1 MTGTPWAYQQLGLQP
16 DIVAFGKKLQ
26 VCGIMAG
33 GRVDEVPD
41 NVFRVPSRIN
51 STWGGNLTDMVRS
64 RRQLEVIAEEGLV
77 DRAAVL
83 GKRLLDDLRAVPGID
98 NVRGRGLFVAFDLPD
113 ARGPRGGA
121 AAPAR
126 GPRARARRGRALDP
140 AASGVDHRGGRPGPG
155 RPGDREGG
163 GRMSAPDLQQCDIR
177 CDPVAAGVTCLR
189 RAGSGRSSAAPGA
202 TDAPGG
208 RLTSVD
214 PATGAPVAEA
224 LLADAAGFVAACATA
239 RDAQRAW
246 AATPA
251 PVRGR
256 VVERIGRIVEA
267 NKEALAALV
276 TREIGKP
283 LAESRGEVQEV
294 IDTCSFFAGEGRRLY
309 GQTVPSE
316 MRDKQLFTFRVPVG
330 VAAIVTAGNFP
341 VAVPSWYLVPALLCG
356 NAVVWKPAEYTPAI
370 ARAFTELFVAGGLPA
385 GVLNTVL
392 ADGPATYDGLST
404 ALDDGLV
411 QKIGFTG
418 SSAVGVRI
426 GELAGRHLQTPC
438 LELGGKNPLVVMPD
452 ADLDLAVEGALF
464 SGFGTAGQR
473 CTSLGTVIVHE
484 SVHDAFLARF
494 DAAVRTAGDR
504 RPDRRRAVRPDD
516 LRAVPGELREAPRP
530 RRAAPHAAR
539 LDRHRPDHGRQPAR
553 RLRRRPR
560 GPLRPPDRSSTACAA
575 RTPCTARRRSGRSSA
590 WPRSRRSTRPSSWPT
605 GTATGCRRRSTPPT
619 RRTRSGSASG

>member
-1 MTGTPWAYQQLGLQP
+1 MRVGAYVGGTWR
-16 DIVAFGKKLQ
+16 D
-26 VCGIMAG
+26 
-33 GRVDEVPD
+33 
-41 NVFRVPSRIN
+41 
-51 STWGGNLTDMVRS
+51 
-64 RRQLEVIAEEGLV
+64 
-77 DRAAVL
+77 
-83 GKRLLDDLRAVPGID
+83 
-98 NVRGRGLFVAFDLPD
+98 
-113 ARGPRGGA
+113 
-121 AAPAR
+121 
-126 GPRARARRGRALDP
+126 
-140 AASGVDHRGGRPGPG
+140 
-155 RPGDREGG
+155 
-163 GRMSAPDLQQCDIR
+163 
-177 CDPVAAGVTCLR
+177 
-189 RAGSGRSSAAPGA
+189 
-202 TDAPGG
+202 DAPGG

-224 LLADAAGFVAACATA
+224 LLADAASFVQACRTA

-246 AATPA
+246 ATTPA

-316 MRDKQLFTFRVPVG
+316 MPDKQLFTFRVPVG

-370 ARAFTELFVAGGLPA
+370 ARAFTELFVAGGVPA
-385 GVLNTVL
+385 AVLNTVL
-392 ADGPATYDGLST
+392 ADGPATYDGLAQ
-404 ALDDGLV
+404 ALAAGLV

-418 SSAVGVRI
+418 SSAVGTRI

-473 CTSLGTVIVHE
+473 CTSLGTVIVHD
-484 SVHDAFLARF
+484 SVHDDFLARF
-494 DAAVRTAGDR
+494 ANATETAPIGDPMQDVLYGPMMSER
-504 RPDRRRAVRPDD
+504 FCHRFEGWLNLVRPHHKTY
-516 LRAVPGELREAPRP
+516 G
-530 RRAAPHAAR
+530 
-539 LDRHRPDHGRQPAR
+539 
-553 RLRRRPR
+553 
-560 GPLRPPDRSSTACAA
+560 STAIG
-575 RTPCTARRRSGRSSA
+575 RITPEHPRKGFVGDPSA
-590 WPRSRRSTRPSSWPT
+590 
-605 GTATGCRRRSTPPT
+605 
-619 RRTRSGSASG
+619 